1 MAGPERPLRRKV
13 LNPTG
18 IGADRG
24 RPQGPAL
31 LEDLEPDVADAPDVN
46 VWLRGAWMKPFA
58 LALLGCSGAAAV
70 GAERAHAGHRQVD
83 EHALVSHP
91 AVQRVPLVLSLS
103 EAGRPAEALR
113 GASALM
119 PNWLPPIRSRVWM
132 AVFLGRAQWLAGHP
146 DTARRWWAE
155 DAALARSIDHRGSPV
170 ITPVR
175 CCC

>member
-46 VWLRGAWMKPFA
+46 VWLCGAWMKPFA

-113 GASALM
+113 G
-119 PNWLPPIRSRVWM
+119 
-132 AVFLGRAQWLAGHP
+132 GRARLCRTGCRRFGRGCGWRSSWAVRSGWPGILTPPAAGGRRMP
-146 DTARRWWAE
+146 RWPGPSTTA
-155 DAALARSIDHRGSPV
+155 DHRSSH
-170 ITPVR
+170 R
-175 CCC
+175 